1 VYAHISICVCI
12 RFIVSSPSVV
22 KEGHEYRCRFRLTL
36 LQLTL
41 VRLSLPDKDSKG
53 NVISDSELE
62 EKEYLR
68 TGDKKL
74 AVAKT
79 KNNEKNEE

>member
-1 VYAHISICVCI
+1 
-12 RFIVSSPSVV
+12 
-22 KEGHEYRCRFRLTL
+22 
-36 LQLTL
+36 LTL
-41 VRLSLPDKDSKG
+41 VRLSLPVKDSKG
-53 NVISDSELE
+53 NVISDSKLE

-79 KNNEKNEE
+79 KNNENNEE